1 MAFISQKA
9 PAEPSNAVHA
19 DGTAETIAYRDSLI
33 GGEDGRPMGQDHD
46 IALSNPGD
54 LQYILVCH
62 QIHFFFFSI
71 IVLMLGSAGSF
82 EIPKYVYMYYL
93 SKFEIVSSTIQH
105 STTYCWFY
113 FVHFSG

>member
-19 DGTAETIAYRDSLI
+19 DGTAETIAYRDSLV

-54 LQYILVCH
+54 LQYI
-62 QIHFFFFSI
+62 ISSDSFFFYNCT
-71 IVLMLGSAGSF
+71 
-82 EIPKYVYMYYL
+82 YVG
-93 SKFEIVSSTIQH
+93 VS
-105 STTYCWFY
+105 W
-113 FVHFSG
+113 